1 MLAFLWLELGPLGGE
16 QAILTDLLHYCV
28 RPALRLFAGTML
40 LLCRPAFRMLLY
52 NWRNR
57 RAPSAAGEASHGSW
71 GFQSCGLELSAMCAL
86 SVDQGIYC
94 LSLSFFPGCNYAAS
108 RGLKGPPRSG
118 RSHYPGP
125 IPDSLSVLC
134 KVSSYA
140 GLSFPVCQMEITVY
154 IIGLS

>member
-1 MLAFLWLELGPLGGE
+1 MAFLWLELGPLGGE
-16 QAILTDLLHYCV
+16 QVLLTDLLHYCV

-57 RAPSAAGEASHGSW
+57 RAPSEAGEASHGSW
-71 GFQSCGLELSAMCAL
+71 GFQSCGLELSGMCAL

-94 LSLSFFPGCNYAAS
+94 LSLSFFPGYNYAAS

-125 IPDSLSVLC
+125 IPD
-134 KVSSYA
+134 Y
-140 GLSFPVCQMEITVY
+140 LSFARYRAMQASVSLCVKWK
-154 IIGLS
+154 